1 MESCLKDIL
10 NLLKPLET
18 DRAQRLNVI
27 DELSS
32 ILRSQISLKDALV
45 KPFGS
50 FVSNLYSKWGDL
62 DISVDFPNS
71 ATRQRQQDFLWA
83 IMSALRRAGFA
94 RNCNVIENARVP
106 VLKFQSNYRDISC
119 DISINN
125 HIGQIKSK
133 MLLWI
138 SDIDERFHDMVLL
151 VKEWAKAQDINNP
164 KEGTLNSYSLCLMVI
179 FHFQT
184 CTPPIFPPLKE
195 IYEGNVADAITGTTA
210 FTERLIRDECLA
222 NIARF
227 KSQVYRQKNKSSL
240 SQLLIEFFQKFS
252 NIGSISSTNAF
263 CTYTGRM
270 GTRYLIKT
278 RALSIEDPFEQT
290 ENTARAVGWA
300 ELNIISRAFRE
311 ACRLFSSRNVCSDR
325 TSLLTYLVRPNIRS
339 QLRGGIHII
348 DDDDNDDD
356 DDDDYETMES
366 RFRDTFTISHA
377 SNTGSSRNIG
387 RVLLLGLAG
396 AAAAGAVAAG
406 AVAAAAAAAAAA
418 EQQQHSS
425 SGSSSSSSGGSSSG
439 GSGGGGGGS
448 GSGSSGS
455 RVFFN
460 D

>member
-1 MESCLKDIL
+1 MEISESYRIMERCLKDIL
-10 NLLKPLET
+10 NLVEPLET

-27 DELSS
+27 DELAS
-32 ILRSQISLKDALV
+32 ILRSQTSLQDALV

-62 DISVDFPNS
+62 DISVDFPS
-71 ATRQRQQDFLWA
+71 YVTRQRQQNFLWA
-83 IMSALRRAGFA
+83 IMRALRRAGFA

-138 SDIDERFHDMVLL
+138 SAIDERFRDMVLL

-184 CTPPIFPPLKE
+184 CSPPILPPLKE
-195 IYEGNVADAITGTTA
+195 IYEGNVADALTGMTA
-210 FTERLIRDECLA
+210 FTERRIRDECSA

-240 SQLLIEFFQKFS
+240 SQLLIEFFRKFS

-263 CTYTGRM
+263 CTYTGQM

-290 ENTARAVGWA
+290 ENTARAVGWV
-300 ELNIISRAFRE
+300 ELDTISRAFRE
-311 ACRLFSSRNVCSDR
+311 ANRQFSSRNVRSDR
-325 TSLLTYLVRPNIRS
+325 ASLLAYLVRPSIRS
-339 QLRGGIHII
+339 QLRGGMHII
-348 DDDDNDDD
+348 DDDDDDD
-356 DDDDYETMES
+356 DDDDGFSLDYETMEN
-366 RFRDTFTISHA
+366 RFRDNLTISQG
-377 SNTGSSRNIG
+377 SNTTSSRNKG
-387 RVLLLGLAG
+387 RMWT
-396 AAAAGAVAAG
+396 
-406 AVAAAAAAAAAA
+406 
-418 EQQQHSS
+418 
-425 SGSSSSSSGGSSSG
+425 GST
-439 GSGGGGGGS
+439 
-448 GSGSSGS
+448 S
-455 RVFFN
+455 RVFF
-460 D
+460 DD